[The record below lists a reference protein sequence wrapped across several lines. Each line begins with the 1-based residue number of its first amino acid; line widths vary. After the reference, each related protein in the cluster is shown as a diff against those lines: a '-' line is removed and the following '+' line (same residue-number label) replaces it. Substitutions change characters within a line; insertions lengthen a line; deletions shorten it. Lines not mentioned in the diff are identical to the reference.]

1 MAKPL
6 LHEVHSPTETI
17 LPPLEYAQTKRIDHR
32 LILRRS

>member
-1 MAKPL
+1 
-6 LHEVHSPTETI
+6 LHEVHSPTLTS